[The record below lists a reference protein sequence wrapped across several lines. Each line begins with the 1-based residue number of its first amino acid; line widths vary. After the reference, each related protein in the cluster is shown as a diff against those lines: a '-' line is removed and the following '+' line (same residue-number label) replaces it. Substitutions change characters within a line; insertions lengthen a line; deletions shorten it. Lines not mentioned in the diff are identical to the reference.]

1 MAESISK
8 GARRPGFLPRAF
20 STPEPAGTLDRRD
33 TWITLACATALGA
46 WLFAYKLDCY
56 LSLTYTSDLFQF
68 AQLGTTWLDG
78 RFLMDNCYGNH
89 LSSHTYFFV
98 PLLALLV
105 VPFGVPGLL
114 LALALALGAGF
125 VAIVRILR
133 LFAVPLA
140 VAIPVALMVSA
151 MPLSVHV
158 YQDVIYG
165 FHVDLLLPAM
175 ALWLGYFLLRR
186 NWPGAILMALVL
198 VSVKEEASLLV
209 AAVGAAVFLED
220 IIRGSKKSVGP
231 DSLRWPSLNRPA
243 VVAVLLAQR
252 LSTRPRLAG
261 APGLVPGSL
270 DRGDGRSSGDR
281 RRGGRLATAPGPA
294 RRRGVHSQSPPRH
307 QHNRPLE
314 GRRRVRGLPRAESTG
329 RPGGC
334 IALSLPL
341 HGLSEHVLD
350 GSTGRPA

>member
-1 MAESISK
+1 M
-8 GARRPGFLPRAF
+8 
-20 STPEPAGTLDRRD
+20 DRRD

-68 AQLGTTWLDG
+68 AQLSTTWLDG

-243 VVAVLLAQR
+243 VVAVLLAIGILPFLLFILQYNAPAGYSIGSFER
-252 LSTRPRLAG
+252 LKPIDGMGVEGTGTLLGYFLSNWDRWLVSDKAQQWLVLAG
-261 APGLVPGSL
+261 ASTFGPSC
-270 DRGDGRSSGDR
+270 SGHT
-281 RRGGRLATAPGPA
+281 L
-294 RRRGVHSQSPPRH
+294 SC
-307 QHNRPLE
+307 LE
-314 GRRRVRGLPRAESTG
+314 S
-329 RPGGC
+329 
-334 IALSLPL
+334 
-341 HGLSEHVLD
+341 
-350 GSTGRPA
+350 